1 MNKRKYFSW
10 TDEKREELRKYVN
23 NLTENGVTKAAAFES
38 ASVKFGV
45 SAASC
50 MGGYEY
56 KPKTSIVTEVDPDE
70 LEARKQRAAREKL
83 KTLSKLK
90 EIAAKES
97 APSKP
102 GLKIDI
108 HNDINN
114 EALIINL
121 SKDITILKVGDIII
135 TIQQ

>member
-10 TDEKREELRKYVN
+10 TDDKREELRKYVDSLV
-23 NLTENGVTKAAAFES
+23 NLGVTKASAFEKAS
-38 ASVKFGV
+38 AKFGV

-56 KPKTSIVTEVDPDE
+56 KPKTNIVTEVDPDE
-70 LEARKQRAAREKL
+70 VEARKQREAREKL
-83 KTLSKLK
+83 KTLRELK
-90 EIAAKES
+90 ESATKES

-121 SKDITILKVGDIII
+121 SKGITILKVGDIII

>member
-1 MNKRKYFSW
+1 MSKRKYFSW
-10 TDEKREELRKYVN
+10 TDEKREELRKYVDS
-23 NLTENGVTKAAAFES
+23 LIKLGITKASAFEKAS
-38 ASVKFGV
+38 AKFGV

-56 KPKTSIVTEVDPDE
+56 KPKTNIVTEVDPDE
-70 LEARKQRAAREKL
+70 VEARKQREAREKL
-83 KTLSKLK
+83 KTLREL
-90 EIAAKES
+90 KES

-121 SKDITILKVGDIII
+121 SKGITILKVGDIII